1 MVYPKVKDSSQYHQ
15 GCEYG
20 KDPNGKDNHYSFN
33 HMERANIAPRIAPS
47 MQAPIKSFIFYS
59 FSVSLVIE

>member
-1 MVYPKVKDSSQYHQ
+1 MVYPKVKNSSQYHH
-15 GCEYG
+15 GRKYS
-20 KDPNGKDNHYSFN
+20 KDPDGKNDHYSFY